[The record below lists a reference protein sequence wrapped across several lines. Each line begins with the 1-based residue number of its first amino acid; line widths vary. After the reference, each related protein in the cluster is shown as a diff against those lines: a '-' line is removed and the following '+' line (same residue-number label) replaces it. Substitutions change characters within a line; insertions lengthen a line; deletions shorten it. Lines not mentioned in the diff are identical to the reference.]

1 LGKPSSDSMPAVSSC
16 YRLVIGAWLL
26 RGRPFLRGEILT
38 AERGGHGGPPL
49 QDLTGKALDSA
60 VTNDAGSRDLKSLPS
75 STTSIRKVALASLIG
90 TTIEWYDFF
99 LYGTASALIFN
110 KLFFPNYDPLT
121 GTFAAVGTYA
131 VGFAARPIGGIVCGH
146 YGDRI
151 GRKSMLILTLLIMGI
166 ATFLIGCLPT
176 YNQIG
181 IWAPILL
188 VVLRVAQGFA
198 AGGEW
203 AGAVLMAV
211 EHAPAGRRGFYG
223 SWPQIGVPAG
233 LLLSTLIFGQI
244 TKLPEEVLFGWGWR
258 VAFLLSFILVG
269 VGLFVRLAIIE
280 SPLFAEI
287 KEAGTES
294 RAPIIDAVREHPRN
308 VLLAMGAR
316 LAENGAFYLYT
327 VFVLTYATQSKI
339 GFSRS
344 AVLAAISIAALIELF
359 TMPTFGALSDR
370 FGRRPVYLFGAIFT
384 ALFAFPFFWMI
395 ESSNTTLMVL
405 AIVFALV
412 FGHSAMYGPQASF
425 FSELFGTRVRYS
437 GASLGYQLSSVIAG
451 GLSPLIAT
459 GLLRR
464 YSTSWP
470 IALLIVI
477 MATVTTVSVYVAAET
492 AHTNI
497 GSENDAPTTENPAME
512 VELR

>member
-1 LGKPSSDSMPAVSSC
+1 MKTSSSS
-16 YRLVIGAWLL
+16 
-26 RGRPFLRGEILT
+26 
-38 AERGGHGGPPL
+38 
-49 QDLTGKALDSA
+49 SA
-60 VTNDAGSRDLKSLPS
+60 
-75 STTSIRKVALASLIG
+75 SIRKVAIASFIG

-99 LYGTASALIFN
+99 LYGTASALIFGR
-110 KLFFPNYDPLT
+110 LFFPNYDPLT
-121 GTFAAVGTYA
+121 GTLASFGTYA

-151 GRKSMLILTLLIMGI
+151 GRKSMLIFTLLVMGI

-181 IWAPILL
+181 IWAPTLL
-188 VVLRVAQGFA
+188 VVLRVAQGFGV
-198 AGGEW
+198 GGEW
-203 AGAVLMAV
+203 GGAVLMAV

-233 LLLSTLIFGQI
+233 LLLSTVIFGQI
-244 TKLPEEVLFGWGWR
+244 SRLPEDVLFGWGWR
-258 VAFLLSFILVG
+258 IAFLLSFILVG
-269 VGLFVRLAIIE
+269 VGVFVRLAIVE

-287 KEAGTES
+287 KQAGGES
-294 RAPIIDAVREHPRN
+294 RAPILDAVRDHPRS

-327 VFVLTYATQSKI
+327 VFILTYATQSTI

-344 AVLAAISIAALIELF
+344 AVLAAISIAATIELF
-359 TMPTFGALSDR
+359 SMPTFGALSDR
-370 FGRRPVYLFGAIFT
+370 FGRRPIYLFGAIFT
-384 ALFAFPFFWMI
+384 ALFAFPFFWLI
-395 ESSNTTLMVL
+395 ETSNTTLMVL
-405 AIVFALV
+405 AVVMALV

-459 GLLRR
+459 ALFRR
-464 YSTSWP
+464 YGVSWP
-470 IALLIVI
+470 IAVLIIV
-477 MATVTTVSVYVAAET
+477 MAIVTMVSVYLAAET
-492 AHTNI
+492 AHSEM
-497 GSENDAPTTENPAME
+497 GSQS
-512 VELR
+512 RRRS